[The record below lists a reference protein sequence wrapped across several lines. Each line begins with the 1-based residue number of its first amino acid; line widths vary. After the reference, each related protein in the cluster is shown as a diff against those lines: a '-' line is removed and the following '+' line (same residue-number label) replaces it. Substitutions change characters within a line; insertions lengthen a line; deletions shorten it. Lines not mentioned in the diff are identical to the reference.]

1 MKRKNILCAAGLAV
15 MLLSGCA
22 GQESKLTYIGASKA
36 KSVALEAA
44 GISAPQANFTSV
56 DMLQRGEQDYYR
68 VEFTAQDE
76 EYAYDIDALT
86 GVVIASDSGETAAEG
101 MDAPDEGAIADNG
114 NTVSGVSV
122 PDDSAGAAEGAGTV
136 MLSEK
141 EAQARALAYAG
152 LTSGQA
158 AFIKSDL
165 DADDGRQFY
174 EVEFYTEDGKEYD
187 YEIDAFTGEVIS
199 FDHEAEDI
207 TPPAPGD
214 SKISAEKAKELA
226 LAQVPG
232 ASERD
237 IFEFG
242 TDHDDGRIEY
252 EGKIIYDGMEYEFEI
267 DAYSGAFR
275 SWEAETLDE
284 R

>member
-22 GQESKLTYIGASKA
+22 GQESKLTYIGASTA

-44 GISAPQANFTSV
+44 GISASQAKFTSV

-101 MDAPDEGAIADNG
+101 MDAPDDGTIADNG
-114 NTVSGVSV
+114 NTVSGVGV
-122 PDDSAGAAEGAGTV
+122 PDDGAAAEGAGTV

-152 LTSGQA
+152 LTSEQA
-158 AFIKSDL
+158 AFIKSAL

-207 TPPAPGD
+207 SPPASGD
-214 SKISAEKAKELA
+214 SKISAEKAKKLA

-242 TDHDDGRIEY
+242 TDLDDGRIEY